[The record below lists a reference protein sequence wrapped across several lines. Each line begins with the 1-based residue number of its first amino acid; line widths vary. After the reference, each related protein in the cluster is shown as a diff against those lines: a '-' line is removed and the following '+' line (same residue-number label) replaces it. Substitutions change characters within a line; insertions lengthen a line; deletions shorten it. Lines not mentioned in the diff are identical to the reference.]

1 MVAGHLWDV
10 VKHLWEL
17 GDDPYSRFAEL
28 AFWRRGPKMVLFVNY
43 TKSWFLFTST
53 SMMSLMSRPAD
64 TQPEG
69 RVADVAS
76 NNQSFFNNLNFEF
89 KWWFTSSLFLLG
101 GKTKQ
106 KVWQHVA
113 ELSLYKMVGS
123 LFPKLFSSLKLNWWR
138 FKVSCLRQRGK
149 RQSQCSCLFSLFWKQ
164 KEKANQSIILLCSGK
179 EECYEGMSRRHEKKK
194 KVQPHVSL
202 IKQQHFRRRGLGI
215 LKI

>member
-1 MVAGHLWDV
+1 MCFIGKCVCYSQWGLATCLFEKWAWSKKCSSFPYIVTNPKQSKSMVAGHLWDV

-17 GDDPYSRFAEL
+17 GDDPNSRFAEL

-89 KWWFTSSLFLLG
+89 KWWFTSFAIKNQKKSRCSHLL
-101 GKTKQ
+101 
-106 KVWQHVA
+106 
-113 ELSLYKMVGS
+113 
-123 LFPKLFSSLKLNWWR
+123 LFSN
-138 FKVSCLRQRGK
+138 
-149 RQSQCSCLFSLFWKQ
+149 
-164 KEKANQSIILLCSGK
+164 
-179 EECYEGMSRRHEKKK
+179 KK
-194 KVQPHVSL
+194 
-202 IKQQHFRRRGLGI
+202 
-215 LKI
+215 